1 MAKKKSI
8 KKFAKKTHPASRFA
22 AVVTG
27 ASAGGLAVLKQIF
40 SGIDKNFILPIIV
53 VQHLYPSS
61 DDFIAKSL
69 DACCKLTV
77 VEANEKER
85 IEAGK
90 IYIAPANYHLLV
102 EEDYT
107 LSLTIDPKVNFCRP
121 AIDVLFESAASAYK
135 SRLIGVL
142 LTGANSDGAAG
153 LKKIKGFG
161 GVTIVQDPKT
171 AEVDVMPKSA
181 INLFQVDHIL
191 AVQEISKK
199 IIELS
204 EIDLTKAQHT

>member
-8 KKFAKKTHPASRFA
+8 KKSAKKTQPVNRFA
-22 AVVTG
+22 AVVIG
-27 ASAGGLAVLKQIF
+27 ASAGGLAVLRQIF
-40 SGIDKNFILPIIV
+40 SEIDTDFNLPIIV
-53 VQHLYPSS
+53 VQHLYPES

-69 DACCKLTV
+69 NASCKLTV
-77 VEANEKER
+77 VEANEKEK

-153 LKKIKGFG
+153 LKKIKEFG

-171 AEVDVMPKSA
+171 AEVDVMPMSA
-181 INLFQVDHIL
+181 INLFRVDYIL
-191 AVQEISKK
+191 AVQEICKK
-199 IIELS
+199 LIDLS
-204 EIDLTKAQHT
+204 EIDLTKTQEN